1 MVHKEGPPRLLAVG
15 TKLERYDNR
24 TEQYMQNQLFESNQT
39 RLFNE
44 LEETQRANVIPDA
57 EESRWFWS
65 DIWDQ
70 VVTHRKTTD
79 WLRKVEIQLAELTV
93 QDDIHI
99 EIKKVRKKIRKM
111 LNCKSPGAW
120 WCTEILDQKHEQ
132 LV

>member
-70 VVTHRKTTD
+70 VVTQKNHR
-79 WLRKVEIQLAELTV
+79 LVEEGRDSTGRADST
-93 QDDIHI
+93 
-99 EIKKVRKKIRKM
+99 R
-111 LNCKSPGAW
+111 
-120 WCTEILDQKHEQ
+120 
-132 LV
+132 